1 MFLCVTYTTSSHTT
15 FLAMYCQVSRV
26 LLFKLVRRTVLKKQT
41 LQGSTCW
48 LAPRTGNEALPC
60 HLKCHTSVSAV

>member
-1 MFLCVTYTTSSHTT
+1 
-15 FLAMYCQVSRV
+15 MYCQVSRV